1 MSWHYSLALVEE
13 FSERGLLV
21 TASSVRL
28 KTNRTASRS
37 CFGGKRMG
45 ASTPSQSGMTSD
57 HLTVNLGMASSM
69 SCLLDSPAN
78 PSPKQDSNEEK
89 TTTETFGLI
98 QRESLARYDQELS
111 SWRTHPD
118 CFGSTEPL
126 SSATLPVSATTV
138 GGQLYPLVPPGRD
151 TFGSDGG
158 AWPTPTVNTRPN
170 EGNVRLLRK
179 QVLEGD
185 LTEAEATSM
194 LNGKS
199 PFSAQ
204 GAVPAWPTPTC
215 GDSKSSG
222 SFGYEKTSTHNPGM
236 TLCDATERGL
246 RDNEWPTPRASNP
259 GSRPNGKGGKILDE
273 EVKIAEGVRVRG
285 EKWPTPQSRD
295 WKSGDGKRFPDPER
309 SNDLNDA
316 VDFREVSQGRL
327 NPSWVEWLMGW
338 PSGWTSLDPLP
349 EGTMEAWEASVKAG
363 TYWDT
368 DPADTGDVPRLTEKK
383 ENRASRLK
391 AIGNG
396 QVPAQILLAWE
407 VLGEGRRKNG

>member
-1 MSWHYSLALVEE
+1 MSWHYSVALVDA

-21 TASSVRL
+21 TRSSQRL
-28 KTNRTASRS
+28 RTNRTASRS
-37 CFGGKRMG
+37 CFDGRRMG
-45 ASTPSQSGMTSD
+45 RSTPSQSGTTSD

-69 SCLLDSPAN
+69 LCLLDFPAN

-89 TTTETFGLI
+89 MTTATSGLI
-98 QRESLARYDQELS
+98 QRESLAKYDPELS

-118 CFGSTEPL
+118 CFGSTEAL
-126 SSATLPVSATTV
+126 SSVTLAAWGMTV
-138 GGQLYPLVPPGRD
+138 GGELFPLAPQVPPIS
-151 TFGSDGG
+151 GSDGG
-158 AWPTPTVNTRPN
+158 VWPTPRSSNVSESPESGKARMDLRRSEGRRDGGIRNLESEVKMWPTPTANTRPN

-204 GAVPAWPTPTC
+204 GVIPAWPTPT
-215 GDSKSSG
+215 
-222 SFGYEKTSTHNPGM
+222 
-236 TLCDATERGL
+236 
-246 RDNEWPTPRASNP
+246 
-259 GSRPNGKGGKILDE
+259 
-273 EVKIAEGVRVRG
+273 
-285 EKWPTPQSRD
+285 SRD
-295 WKSGDGKRFPDPER
+295 YKDGVYCPNVPVNK
-309 SNDLNDA
+309 LLG
-316 VDFREVSQGRL
+316 REVWEGPDNGGRL
-327 NPSWVEWLMGW
+327 NPDWVEWLMGW
-338 PSGWTSLDPLP
+338 PIGWTSLDPLP
-349 EGTMEAWEASVKAG
+349 EGTMEAWETSVKAG

-368 DPADTGDVPRLTEKK
+368 DPADTGEVPRLTEKK

-407 VLGEGRRKNG
+407 VLG

>member
-28 KTNRTASRS
+28 KTSRTASRS
-37 CFGGKRMG
+37 CFGGKRTG
-45 ASTPSQSGMTSD
+45 RSTPSQSGMTSD
-57 HLTVNLGMASSM
+57 HLTVNLGMAASM

-126 SSATLPVSATTV
+126 SSAALSAWGMIVS
-138 GGQLYPLVPPGRD
+138 GELYQRTKPGRD
-151 TFGSDGG
+151 TSARDGG

-204 GAVPAWPTPTC
+204 GAVPAWPTPT
-215 GDSKSSG
+215 
-222 SFGYEKTSTHNPGM
+222 
-236 TLCDATERGL
+236 
-246 RDNEWPTPRASNP
+246 ASDRK
-259 GSRPNGKGGKILDE
+259 GGGKGSIRKD
-273 EVKIAEGVRVRG
+273 
-285 EKWPTPQSRD
+285 T
-295 WKSGDGKRFPDPER
+295 GKRREDRLDHLLEPGQQGKLSPD
-309 SNDLNDA
+309 
-316 VDFREVSQGRL
+316 
-327 NPSWVEWLMGW
+327 WVEWLMGW

-349 EGTMEAWEASVKAG
+349 EGTIEAWETSVKAG

>member
-37 CFGGKRMG
+37 CFGDKRTG
-45 ASTPSQSGMTSD
+45 RSTPSQSGMTFD
-57 HLTVNLGMASSM
+57 HLMVNLGMAASM

-126 SSATLPVSATTV
+126 SSVTLPAWGMIVSTE
-138 GGQLYPLVPPGRD
+138 LYQREKPERD
-151 TFGSDGG
+151 ISGSDGG

-204 GAVPAWPTPTC
+204 GAVPAWPTPT
-215 GDSKSSG
+215 
-222 SFGYEKTSTHNPGM
+222 
-236 TLCDATERGL
+236 ATERSGTNPNTGRGAGL
-246 RDNEWPTPRASNP
+246 WKVVKDIAWPTPTASDRK
-259 GSRPNGKGGKILDE
+259 GGGKGSIRKD
-273 EVKIAEGVRVRG
+273 
-285 EKWPTPQSRD
+285 T
-295 WKSGDGKRFPDPER
+295 GKRREDRLDHLLEPGQQGKLSPD
-309 SNDLNDA
+309 
-316 VDFREVSQGRL
+316 
-327 NPSWVEWLMGW
+327 WVEYLMGW
-338 PSGWTSLDPLP
+338 PVGWTSLDPLP
-349 EGTMEAWEASVKAG
+349 EGTMEAWETSVKAG

-368 DPADTGDVPRLTEKK
+368 DPADTGDVPRLTDKK

-407 VLGEGRRKNG
+407 VLG

>member
-1 MSWHYSLALVEE
+1 MSWHYSQALVDA

-21 TASSVRL
+21 RRSSQRL

-37 CFGGKRMG
+37 CFGDKRTG
-45 ASTPSQSGMTSD
+45 RSTPSQSGMTFD
-57 HLTVNLGMASSM
+57 HLTENLGMASSM

-246 RDNEWPTPRASNP
+246 RDNEWPTP
-259 GSRPNGKGGKILDE
+259 
-273 EVKIAEGVRVRG
+273 
-285 EKWPTPQSRD
+285 QSRD

-338 PSGWTSLDPLP
+338 PSGWTTLDPLP

>member
-37 CFGGKRMG
+37 CFGDKRTDR
-45 ASTPSQSGMTSD
+45 STPSQSGMTSD

-118 CFGSTEPL
+118 CFGSTELL
-126 SSATLPVSATTV
+126 SSVTLPASGMTA
-138 GGQLYPLVPPGRD
+138 GGKLFPLVPQARC
-151 TFGSDGG
+151 TSGSGG
-158 AWPTPTVNTRPN
+158 GPWPTPTVNTRPN

-185 LTEAEATSM
+185 LPEAEATSM

-204 GAVPAWPTPTC
+204 GVIPA
-215 GDSKSSG
+215 
-222 SFGYEKTSTHNPGM
+222 
-236 TLCDATERGL
+236 
-246 RDNEWPTPRASNP
+246 
-259 GSRPNGKGGKILDE
+259 
-273 EVKIAEGVRVRG
+273 
-285 EKWPTPQSRD
+285 WPTPQSRD

-327 NPSWVEWLMGW
+327 NPDWTEWLMGW
-338 PSGWTSLDPLP
+338 PCGWSSLAPLP
-349 EGTMEAWEASVKAG
+349 EGTMEAWETSVKAG

-368 DPADTGDVPRLTEKK
+368 DPADTGEVPRLTEKK
-383 ENRASRLK
+383 ENRVARLK